1 MCRPVWVGPT
11 GEGGGKGRTTLPTAT
26 ADRGRA
32 RQSYAEQCGFR
43 YGLAKTARG
52 SDFAWGRP

>member
-11 GEGGGKGRTTLPTAT
+11 GGEGQGPHDAI
-26 ADRGRA
+26 DRGRA